1 MSTQKV
7 NDGLSS
13 SGGANPSK
21 RIISKLFWGVVLVLG
36 LVLAAFYAPLLQKSS
51 IVNAIEPRAATYI
64 APANAPVLEVDSTLL
79 VNQTALAAL
88 YEQVAPSVV
97 NIQVIMG
104 GARNDLPERS
114 LPESAPPQQGVG
126 SGFIYD
132 NNGYIVTNNHVV
144 DGGDQITV
152 VFNGGRWAD
161 AEVVAT
167 DPQAD
172 LAVLKVTP
180 PSNMEWRP
188 LPLAGPDT
196 LRVGYT
202 VIAIGNPFGLEG
214 TMTTG
219 IISALGRGMPVGG
232 LGESRYTL
240 PDIIQTDA
248 AINPGNSGG
257 PLLNLAGEVVGI
269 NFAIESPARVN
280 SGVGFA
286 IPVSIIRRVVPALI
300 ANGKFTYAYLGLSG
314 RAIDGPLAAAL
325 ALPTDRLG
333 VYVAEVVPDGP
344 AAKAGIR
351 AGQPNSKGQIMAGS
365 DIITAIADKPVR
377 RFEDLVSYL
386 VTQSEP
392 GKTVALTLLRDGKEL
407 KVDVTLG
414 ERPDQ
419 ALAEQAQM
427 AKGISARQAVGIAL
441 DAVRGALNGPIT
453 ETVVTPEQRSEQEV
467 WVVELSTAT
476 QSATVIIDRASGEIL
491 AKTVE

>member
-7 NDGLSS
+7 DDGLSLP
-13 SGGANPSK
+13 GGANPSK
-21 RIISKLFWGVVLVLG
+21 RIISKLFWGEVLVLG
-36 LVLAAFYAPLLQKSS
+36 FVMAALYTPLLQKSNL
-51 IVNAIEPRAATYI
+51 VNALEPQPATYA
-64 APANAPVLEVDSTLL
+64 APANAPVRAVDQTLL

-97 NIQVIMG
+97 NIQVTMG
-104 GARNDLPERS
+104 GVRNGLPEPGQ
-114 LPESAPPQQGVG
+114 PEGAPQQGQG

-132 NNGYIVTNNHVV
+132 NNGRIVTNNHVV
-144 DGGDQITV
+144 EGADQITV
-152 VFNGGRWAD
+152 VFNDGRWAK
-161 AEVVAT
+161 AEVVAA

-180 PSNMEWRP
+180 PKNMQWQP
-188 LPLAGPDT
+188 LPLAEPDG

-202 VIAIGNPFGLEG
+202 VIAIGNPFGLAG

-219 IISALGRGMPVGG
+219 IVSALGRGMPIGG

-240 PDIIQTDA
+240 PDVIQTDT

-286 IPVSIIRRVVPALI
+286 IPASIVRRVVPALI

-314 RAIDGPLAAAL
+314 RAIDATLAAAL
-325 ALPTDRLG
+325 ELPTDQLG
-333 VYVAEVVPDGP
+333 VYVAEVVPGGP

-351 AGQPNSKGQIMAGS
+351 AAQPGGAGQIKAGS

-386 VTQSEP
+386 VTQAEP
-392 GKTVALTLLRDGKEL
+392 GKTVTLTLSRDGQALTVEI
-407 KVDVTLG
+407 TLG
-414 ERPDQ
+414 TRPDQ
-419 ALAEQAQM
+419 AL
-427 AKGISARQAVGIAL
+427 
-441 DAVRGALNGPIT
+441 
-453 ETVVTPEQRSEQEV
+453 
-467 WVVELSTAT
+467 
-476 QSATVIIDRASGEIL
+476 
-491 AKTVE
+491 